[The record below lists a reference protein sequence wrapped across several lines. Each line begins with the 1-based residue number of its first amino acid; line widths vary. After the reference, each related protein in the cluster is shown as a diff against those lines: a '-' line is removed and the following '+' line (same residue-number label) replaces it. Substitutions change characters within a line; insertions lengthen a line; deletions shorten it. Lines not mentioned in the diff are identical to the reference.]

1 MARLPSDDPS
11 LASVRVRVARSGGT
25 RRPCVRLPADGELA
39 DRLESSS
46 RETLDVEA
54 SDLIRVII
62 DRDEYH
68 ARVDADTQGRLLRG
82 AFDNRRLARTSG
94 EGENRLVEWLTA
106 HGREEGDALLL
117 DVVAPGDAYGLRLP
131 GERTVYDVDAGPRD
145 SLADIA
151 RDVDG

>member
-1 MARLPSDDPS
+1 MARLPSDDRS
-11 LASVRVRVARSGGT
+11 LASIRVRVARSGGT
-25 RRPCVRLPADGELA
+25 RRPCVRLPGDDQLA
-39 DRLESSS
+39 DRLESGA
-46 RETLDVEA
+46 RESLDVA
-54 SDLIRVII
+54 AGDLVRIII
-62 DRDEYH
+62 DRAEYH
-68 ARVDADTQGRLLRG
+68 ARVDADTEGRLLRG

-94 EGENRLVEWLTA
+94 EGDNRLIEWLTE

-131 GERTVYDVDAGPRD
+131 GDRTVYDVDAGPRD